1 MSEKKLWEKLLGD
14 DLKAK
19 GIALIEF
26 IEMCKSD
33 KSKRFAEVAER
44 YYEGRHDIKDS
55 HIFYEDYHGEVR
67 EDELSSNIKIA
78 HPFFMEITDQKVQ
91 YLLSKGV
98 QIVSENAKLQERL
111 DEFIDEDF
119 QLFMD
124 KIVTGATIKG
134 AEYAYARTGYDD
146 RIEFDISELGQTET
160 LLNDQLE
167 EVAVIRFYRQDAFV
181 EGKKTTIKYAEIYTA
196 EEVTY
201 FVMREDDEY
210 YKLNE
215 NVENNP
221 RPYVLAVDDD
231 GQIISRSYGRI
242 PFYRLVNNSQ
252 EKSDLYPIKDLIDD
266 YDLMSSFLSSNLQDY
281 DRPIVVVKG
290 YQGDNL
296 MELKQRLK
304 AGVIRAGSPT
314 TGGDVDIRT
323 YNVPY
328 EGRKEKMKM
337 DKEAI
342 YKFGMA
348 FDSSQLGDGNIT
360 NIVIK
365 SRYSLLDLKCN
376 KMEPRVRSLIK
387 WCLEFVLADIQ
398 RLYGETYS
406 LNDIE
411 VVLERNMIFNEND
424 KADKDLKE
432 AQTLQIVVGSLIA
445 IAPYI
450 DEMTVIDKICE
461 YFELDP
467 DEVKAKIDDEP
478 QALESDEGDP
488 DGGQA

>member
-1 MSEKKLWEKLLGD
+1 
-14 DLKAK
+14 
-19 GIALIEF
+19 
-26 IEMCKSD
+26 
-33 KSKRFAEVAER
+33 
-44 YYEGRHDIKDS
+44 
-55 HIFYEDYHGEVR
+55 
-67 EDELSSNIKIA
+67 
-78 HPFFMEITDQKVQ
+78 MEITDQKVQ

-167 EVAVIRFYRQDAFV
+167 EVAVIRFYRQDALV

-296 MELKQRLK
+296 MELKQILK
-304 AGVIRAGSPT
+304 AGVIRA
-314 TGGDVDIRT
+314 
-323 YNVPY
+323 
-328 EGRKEKMKM
+328 
-337 DKEAI
+337 
-342 YKFGMA
+342 
-348 FDSSQLGDGNIT
+348 
-360 NIVIK
+360 
-365 SRYSLLDLKCN
+365 
-376 KMEPRVRSLIK
+376 
-387 WCLEFVLADIQ
+387 
-398 RLYGETYS
+398 
-406 LNDIE
+406 
-411 VVLERNMIFNEND
+411 
-424 KADKDLKE
+424 
-432 AQTLQIVVGSLIA
+432 
-445 IAPYI
+445 
-450 DEMTVIDKICE
+450 
-461 YFELDP
+461 
-467 DEVKAKIDDEP
+467 
-478 QALESDEGDP
+478 
-488 DGGQA
+488 